1 MMKEGTVAQVTSG
14 KVLRETRERKGYDLT
29 TVARR
34 LRIRPDILRAIESND
49 FSSMPPRGYTRNMV
63 NAYARLLGL
72 NPTEIV
78 NMYLN
83 EAYAHQVER
92 ARSNPSG
99 AFPSDRDRRS
109 RPSSQRSSRAGRELV
124 SDDYDDYDDYNGY
137 DGGFDDGYGHGGR
150 SSARS
155 GRNGNRRLYDD
166 RTRYSRD
173 DYGLPRERSA
183 REERSNRDYK
193 SHHSSYPQS
202 NYNIYDDRRKSRS
215 GRRQIHVGQTPM
227 EYSAPRLPAFLAGRL
242 PFLIAIVAIIVA
254 VVIICFFV
262 FGGNKGAAPED
273 VSSLPV
279 SGINDTTGTEDGAQ
293 DENLTVEV
301 APTSARIV
309 YEVGE
314 GDEVYLETY
323 NDSTTPTAEILQ
335 GPEEKTVET
344 TGTWTITTFTPDLV
358 KVTVNGEQVKLE
370 SSDEYNG
377 MYAYTVDFPKMLED
391 WRATHT
397 SRQSQ
402 RQAAVTSAANAA
414 NAANASSSAAAASSD
429 GDTSGAGSSDS
440 PASDSPS
447 Q

>member
-1 MMKEGTVAQVTSG
+1 MAQVTSG

-99 AFPSDRDRRS
+99 SFSADRERRS
-109 RPSSQRSSRAGRELV
+109 RTSSQRSSRSGRELV
-124 SDDYDDYDDYNGY
+124 SDDYDDYGDYGGY
-137 DGGFDDGYGHGGR
+137 ESGFDDDYGR
-150 SSARS
+150 QPRPATRS

-173 DYGLPRERSA
+173 DYGYPRERTA
-183 REERSNRDYK
+183 RDDRSSRDYK

-202 NYNIYDDRRKSRS
+202 NYNIYDDKRNRRS

-227 EYSAPRLPAFLAGRL
+227 EYSAPRLPAFLSGRL
-242 PFLIAIVAIIVA
+242 PFLIAIVAVIIV
-254 VVIICFFV
+254 VVVICFFV
-262 FGGNKGAAPED
+262 FGGKGGGTPED

-279 SGINDTTGTEDGAQ
+279 SGINDTTGTDDGAQ
-293 DENLTVEV
+293 DENLVVEV

-314 GDEVYLETY
+314 GNEVYLETY

-344 TGTWTITTFTPDLV
+344 TGVWTITTFTPDLI
-358 KVTVNGEQVKLE
+358 KVTVNGEEVKLQ

-377 MYAYTVDFPKMLED
+377 MYAYTVDFPKMLEE
-391 WRATHT
+391 WRSTHT
-397 SRQSQ
+397 TKQSQ
-402 RQAAVTSAANAA
+402 RQAAVNSAVNAA
-414 NAANASSSAAAASSD
+414 NAANASSSAATAPAEGSDTAADAS
-429 GDTSGAGSSDS
+429 GSS
-440 PASDSPS
+440 PS
-447 Q
+447 SN